1 MKHYILYLR
10 IIKNLLILLITVFC
24 ALHSLLYIP
33 VSMEGG
39 EEGGR
44 KKRAKKRKKGGK
56 NEKQKKER
64 KISPCSERYYC

>member
-1 MKHYILYLR
+1 M
-10 IIKNLLILLITVFC
+10 FC
-24 ALHSLLYIP
+24 AVHSLLYIP

-56 NEKQKKER
+56 MKKQKKER